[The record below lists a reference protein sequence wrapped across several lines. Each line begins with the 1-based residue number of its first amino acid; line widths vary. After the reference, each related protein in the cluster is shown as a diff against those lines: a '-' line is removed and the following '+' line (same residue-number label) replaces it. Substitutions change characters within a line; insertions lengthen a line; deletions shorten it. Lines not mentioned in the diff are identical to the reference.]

1 MGQKRIN
8 LFYSSCHTF
17 GQRNHD
23 GFRIITSL
31 RLVLCNCYLRIN
43 RVHRDDA
50 LTPWRH
56 KFRAPLLQTLVFKR
70 GLRCKGW
77 RILLN
82 EREDMRQWLAFHR
95 QDMLEKV
102 LNLARPRCN
111 AVVMSVGKQ
120 YLEVWPPLRRRFCA
134 TVCLAKN
141 TFGFHFFNDV
151 VHERLSRLDRS
162 EITNNQCHKF
172 PGNTQTDNGSVH
184 LITQS
189 LAQFEA
195 DRKLVVKARFLLP
208 ASYSLTAV
216 QILEGQN
223 GGWLTASWR

>member
-1 MGQKRIN
+1 MHSRLGDINFVRHCSKPSFSNGGWGVKADEYYLMNAKTCGNGWPSTGRICSKK
-8 LFYSSCHTF
+8 YWTWPGHAAMPSSCLF
-17 GQRNHD
+17 LD
-23 GFRIITSL
+23 
-31 RLVLCNCYLRIN
+31 
-43 RVHRDDA
+43 
-50 LTPWRH
+50 
-56 KFRAPLLQTLVFKR
+56 
-70 GLRCKGW
+70 
-77 RILLN
+77 
-82 EREDMRQWLAFHR
+82 
-95 QDMLEKV
+95 
-102 LNLARPRCN
+102 
-111 AVVMSVGKQ
+111 
-120 YLEVWPPLRRRFCA
+120 VWPPLRRRFCA

-172 PGNTQTDNGSVH
+172 PGNTQTHNGSVH
-184 LITQS
+184 LIAQA